1 MAWNESDAEMNRL
14 ADPAADTP
22 ADDIDDILADEGDGH
37 APENP
42 GEAGVDA
49 MTRAILATAH
59 AYADAVKNI
68 ERGIARA
75 GDPIERAHKAEA
87 ALVTITTWL
96 KESEAR
102 DAEFTSAMSEQRTE
116 IKARIAAAQAAGDLP
131 QAKAMIKPYRRMIE
145 AIDKV
150 LRVSSKPTRLLREAR
165 TRIAAMEG

>member
-1 MAWNESDAEMNRL
+1 MASRKRSPTMNEFTAAIDEDETPSEH
-14 ADPAADTP
+14 ADTS
-22 ADDIDDILADEGDGH
+22 

-75 GDPIERAHKAEA
+75 GDGIERAHKAES
-87 ALVTITTWL
+87 ALITITTWL

-102 DAEFTSAMSEQRTE
+102 DAEFTAAMSEQRNE

-131 QAKAMIKPYRRMIE
+131 EAKAMIKPYRRMIQ

-165 TRIAAMEG
+165 SRIVAMEK

>member
-1 MAWNESDAEMNRL
+1 MNEFTAAIDEDETPSEH
-14 ADPAADTP
+14 ADTS
-22 ADDIDDILADEGDGH
+22 

-75 GDPIERAHKAEA
+75 GDGIERAHKAEA
-87 ALVTITTWL
+87 ALITITTWL

-102 DAEFTSAMSEQRTE
+102 DAEFTAAMSEQRNE

-131 QAKAMIKPYRRMIE
+131 EAKAMIKPYRRMIQ

-165 TRIAAMEG
+165 SRIVAMEK